1 KRHPKKMTF
10 SSPVMLDARDAG
22 ASARFRRAADAQARR
37 GHGVET
43 GLPDGLTAGL
53 AVAVG
58 AGVELRQRVLGLLE
72 RLHKLA
78 RESVDLT
85 TLRGYLARVR
95 EALVEVE
102 DGIGAATEL
111 AQLVAE
117 PVPLLRELVAA
128 GCVGGVRHEGRLL
141 PAGALRSPRFTNAH
155 GGGPARRRPGAA
167 RATPSCRPALSTGWR
182 ARAAPGRP

>member
-1 KRHPKKMTF
+1 
-10 SSPVMLDARDAG
+10 MLDARDAG

-37 GHGVET
+37 GHGVEAA
-43 GLPDGLTAGL
+43 PPAGATRGS
-53 AVAVG
+53 AVAVV

-72 RLHKLA
+72 RLHQLA

-85 TLRGYLARVR
+85 TLRGDLARVR

-117 PVPLLRELVAA
+117 PVPPLRELVAA

-141 PAGALRSPRFTNAH
+141 PAGAPRSPRFTNAH
-155 GGGPARRRPGAA
+155 GGGPARRRLGAA
-167 RATPSCRPALSTGWR
+167 PVTPTRRHAWSSGWR